1 MFRIFFFIA
10 FVSVFFVAESQQ
22 VLLYE
27 DFEGTT
33 GGALP
38 NGWTKQQEQGADG
51 WETGNNLASGYFDVP
66 SHSVYAASND
76 DACNC
81 NSLCNMLITPPLDL
95 SDTTFYLLK
104 FDRYFTKRYGDDLY
118 VKVSLD
124 GGSSW
129 QVIKTVKPCEDWTE
143 EYVSLNDFA
152 GNSNVLIAFCYSDN
166 NYWASGAAVDNVTVF
181 VPSVSDFHLFS
192 GIYYSFV
199 CPGDSIDVN
208 PFFVNLSS
216 QVVSS
221 FKMDFYVNGT
231 YNGSIESSQQLSLLD
246 TVTVTKK
253 IFIPSSGIYDV
264 SVVLSSVNGSSV
276 NVDTVNF
283 RFFALNEC
291 KNTSV
296 LVEENT
302 GTWCSYCPEGDYFL
316 DSLAGLY
323 PSKVK
328 PVSIHYS
335 DVMSFAG
342 GNNIIGSYFYT
353 YPSVMINRWLFN
365 DSWYVSLKNKYTW
378 RQKTETVLQR
388 KTPFRISVSSEYD
401 EANGYYSTTLHISPL
416 GDIIGDF
423 SVNLFLTEDS
433 IMHSGDGNYWQLSA
447 FNNVTG
453 SPFYGKGDTI
463 KDYVFNHVL
472 RYVAGGTWGY
482 SGFLPDTM
490 HYGDQYDVDFL
501 VLMQDGWVA
510 ENMNAIAVVEFTG
523 ENSVYDRYVV
533 AVQSQG
539 LLVGNDEIKL
549 NKGLAVYPNP
559 ASDVI
564 YFSGDFSA
572 TRLLLY
578 NVTGNLVKVVNK
590 PVKTVYVGDLP
601 QGVYFLKLI
610 DLNGNF
616 CVKKIV
622 KK

>member
-22 VLLYE
+22 VIMYE

-51 WETGNNLASGYFDVP
+51 WETGNNLASGYFTVP

-81 NSLCNMLITPPLDL
+81 NSLCNMLVTPPLDL
-95 SDTTFYLLK
+95 SDSTFYLLK

-143 EYVSLNDFA
+143 EYVALNNFS
-152 GNSNVLIAFCYSDN
+152 GNSNVLIAFCYTDN
-166 NYWASGAAVDNVTVF
+166 NYWASGAAIDNVTVL
-181 VPSVSDFHLFS
+181 VPSASNYHLS
-192 GIYYSFV
+192 TAIYYPFV
-199 CPGDSIDVN
+199 CPGDSVEVN
-208 PFFVNLSS
+208 PIFVNFSS
-216 QVVSS
+216 QIVNS
-221 FKMDFYVNGT
+221 FKLDFYVNGL
-231 YNGSIESSQQLSLLD
+231 YSGSIESNQQAMLTD
-246 TVTVTKK
+246 TVFVTKK
-253 IFIPSSGIYDV
+253 VFVPSYGIYNVD
-264 SVVLSSVNGSSV
+264 VVLSSVNGTAV
-276 NVDTVNF
+276 NGDTVKFN
-283 RFFALNEC
+283 FFALKEC
-291 KNTSV
+291 KGTSV
-296 LVEENT
+296 LAEENT
-302 GTWCSYCPEGDYFL
+302 GTWCSFCPGGDYFL
-316 DSLAGLY
+316 DSLAGMY
-323 PSKVK
+323 PSQVK
-328 PVSIHYS
+328 PVSIHYA

-342 GNNIIGSYFYT
+342 SNNIIGAYFYT
-353 YPSVMINRWLFN
+353 YPSLMINRWLFK
-365 DSWYVSLKNKYTW
+365 DAWYVSLKNKYSW
-378 RQKTETVLQR
+378 KEKLETELQR
-388 KTPFRISVSSEYD
+388 KTPFDISVSSEYD
-401 EANGYYSTTLHISPL
+401 DANGYYSTTLHILPL

-423 SVNLFLTEDS
+423 SVNLFITEDS
-433 IMHSGDGNYWQLSA
+433 ITHSSNENFWQLSA
-447 FNNVTG
+447 FNSVQG

-490 HYGDQYDVDFL
+490 HYGEQYDVDFF
-501 VLMQDGWVA
+501 VLMQDGWVP
-510 ENMNAIAVVEFTG
+510 ENMNAIAIVEFTG

-539 LLVGNDEIKL
+539 LLVGNDDFHI
-549 NKGLAVYPNP
+549 NKGLMVYPNP
-559 ASDVI
+559 ANDVI

-578 NVTGNLVKVVNK
+578 NVTGNLVKVINK
-590 PVKTVYVGDLP
+590 PVRSVYIGNLP
-601 QGVYFLKLI
+601 QGVYLFKFI

-616 CVKKIV
+616 CVRKIV
-622 KK
+622 KE